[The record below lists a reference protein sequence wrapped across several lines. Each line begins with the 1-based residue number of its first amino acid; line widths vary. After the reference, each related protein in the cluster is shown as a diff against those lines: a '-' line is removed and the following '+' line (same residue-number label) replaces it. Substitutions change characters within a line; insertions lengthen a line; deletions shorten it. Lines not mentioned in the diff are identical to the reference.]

1 MLGSKGVGIRKTF
14 SGRPT
19 AYCLLPIA
27 YFLFIKT
34 SLIGNKV
41 KTKHLTAYCLLLIAY
56 FLCLNTTAQTLLNA
70 EYFFN
75 TDPGIGNATPITLA
89 ANTGTLTFTTNIPT
103 SSLSQGFHQLAIR
116 VKETGG
122 RWSNFESR
130 GFYITAATSDAANI
144 TAAEYFFDTDP
155 GIGSGTPIPVTPGAT
170 TNFTVSVPTS
180 SLAAGFHFLA
190 IRTKG
195 ADGKWGLFE
204 GRGFYITASTTDVPN
219 LVAAEYFF
227 DADPGFGNG
236 TAIPITSGATSNF
249 IASIPTGSL
258 TPGFHFVAIRTK
270 AANGKWGIFESR
282 GFYIAGSTT
291 DVPNITNAEYFFDT
305 DPGQG
310 NGTSISI
317 TPGAISNFTVSL
329 PSTGLSQGFHFLAI
343 RTQRADGTWGIFES
357 RGFYVSG
364 SASNTSDIVAA
375 EYFID
380 GIDPGEGNGEQLTV
394 NTPGPAID
402 QVFDFALNGV
412 PSGARTLSVRVKDA
426 SGIWSQI
433 STQPFNVL
441 ACTPPSLP
449 TATGASR
456 CNSGT
461 VTLNGTGGAIG
472 TQVYRWYADASSAT
486 ILFTGAAFT
495 TPAINSTTDFFV
507 SVFDPATLCESNRV
521 AVTATVISTSP
532 PLLNI
537 TNATICEGNSIKI
550 SAPTGFTTYLWS
562 NGETTRE
569 IVVTASGSYTVVA
582 GDGTCESQP
591 SLPASIIVS
600 ARPAK
605 PVVSSTG
612 STSLCD
618 GSSVT
623 LSAPAGFTYVWS
635 DGRTLQDIVVNASG
649 NYSVVVTD
657 GSGCSSESSHAITVT
672 ANTTPAKPI
681 IDVFGSTALC
691 GTNTVGLLA
700 PSGFSIYQWS
710 GGQTTQGLTV
720 STAGSFSV
728 IVGNA
733 SNCLSVASDVITV
746 TSTGQPCTT
755 TGGTNSPP
763 VITAT
768 TLSVQIEGLLETD
781 LTEFISD
788 PDNNVDFTSLRVI
801 NNQTSKGIAASI
813 DASYNLIIDYEG
825 NAFTGN
831 DRVTIEVCDLAG
843 VCAQQIFDIDVTGG
857 VEVFNGITPDGD
869 GLNDFLFIKYID
881 VIEGALNNKVTILN
895 RWGDVVFEI
904 NNYDNLSNIFAGQ
917 TNSGKDLPSGTYFY
931 KLEFQ
936 GASSAITGFITL
948 KR

>member
-1 MLGSKGVGIRKTF
+1 MTRTFNLIDRKSPQSTVNGRLWTWYFFIFLSGISTH
-14 SGRPT
+14 SV
-19 AYCLLPIA
+19 
-27 YFLFIKT
+27 
-34 SLIGNKV
+34 S
-41 KTKHLTAYCLLLIAY
+41 
-56 FLCLNTTAQTLLNA
+56 QTLLRA

-89 ANTGTLTFTTNIPT
+89 ANTGNLTFTTSIPT

-122 RWSNFESR
+122 RWSNFEIR
-130 GFYITAATSDAANI
+130 GFYITATTSDAANI

-155 GIGSGTPIPVTPGAT
+155 GPGSGTPIPVTPGAT

-180 SLAAGFHFLA
+180 SLATGFHFLA

-204 GRGFYITASTTDVPN
+204 VRGFYMTSSTSDVPN

-227 DADPGFGNG
+227 DTDPGVGNG
-236 TAIPITSGATSNF
+236 TAIPITAGATSNF

-270 AANGKWGIFESR
+270 TANGKWGIFETR
-282 GFYIAGSTT
+282 GFYITGSTT
-291 DVPNITNAEYFFDT
+291 DVPNITKAEYFFDS
-305 DPGQG
+305 DPGLG
-310 NGTSISI
+310 NGTPISI
-317 TPGAISNFTVSL
+317 TPGAITNFTASL
-329 PSTGLSQGFHFLAI
+329 PSSGLTQGFHFLAI

-380 GIDPGEGNGEQLTV
+380 GIDPGEGNGEPLTV
-394 NTPGPAID
+394 NTPGPTIN
-402 QVFDFALNGV
+402 QIFNFALSGV
-412 PSGARTLSVRVKDA
+412 PSGARTLSVRVKDGA
-426 SGIWSQI
+426 GVWSQI

-461 VTLNGTGGAIG
+461 LTLNATGGAVG
-472 TQVYRWYADASSAT
+472 TQVYRWYADASSTT
-486 ILFTGAAFT
+486 ILFEGPAFI
-495 TPAINSTTDFFV
+495 TPTINVTTDFFV
-507 SVFDPATLCESNRV
+507 SVFDPATLCESNRFTV
-521 AVTATVISTSP
+521 AATIISTTP
-532 PLLNI
+532 PQLNI
-537 TNATICEGNSIKI
+537 TSATICEGNSIKI

-569 IVVTASGSYTVVA
+569 IIVSASGDYTVVA

-605 PVVSSTG
+605 PIVSSTG

-635 DGRTLQDIVVNASG
+635 DGRTSQDIVVTTSG

-657 GSGCSSESSHAITVT
+657 GSGCSSESSDAITVT
-672 ANTTPAKPI
+672 ANTTPTKPI

-733 SNCLSVASDVITV
+733 SNCLSVASDAITV

-755 TGGTNSPP
+755 SGGTNSAPAFTNKLLT
-763 VITAT
+763 VE
-768 TLSVQIEGLLETD
+768 IEGQLEED
-781 LTEFISD
+781 LTLLISD
-788 PDNNVDFTSLRVI
+788 PDDNIDFASLRVI
-801 NNQTSKGIAASI
+801 NNETSKGIAASI
-813 DASYNLIIDYEG
+813 DASYTLIIDYEG
-825 NAFTGN
+825 NAFTGR
-831 DRVTIEVCDLAG
+831 DRITIEVCDLAG
-843 VCAQQIFDIDVTGG
+843 VCAQQVFDIDVVGG

-881 VIEGALNNKVTILN
+881 VIEGALNNRVTILN

-904 NNYDNLSNIFAGQ
+904 DNYDNLSRVFNGQ

-931 KLEFQ
+931 KIEFVQ
-936 GASSAITGFITL
+936 GISNTLTGFITL

>member
-1 MLGSKGVGIRKTF
+1 MWHSIEENKLTSSAPNKSLSI
-14 SGRPT
+14 
-19 AYCLLPIA
+19 AYCQLPINF
-27 YFLFIKT
+27 FL
-34 SLIGNKV
+34 L
-41 KTKHLTAYCLLLIAY
+41 LTAYFISI
-56 FLCLNTTAQTLLNA
+56 NTSAQTLLRA

-89 ANTGTLTFTTNIPT
+89 ANTGNLIFTTNIPT
-103 SSLSQGFHQLAIR
+103 GALPQGFHQLAIR

-122 RWSNFESR
+122 KWSNFEAR
-130 GFYITAATSDAANI
+130 GFYITTTTSDVANI

-155 GIGSGTPIPVTPGAT
+155 GHGSGTPIPVTSGAT
-170 TNFTVSVPTS
+170 TNFTVSIPTS
-180 SLAAGFHFLA
+180 SLGAGFHFLA

-204 GRGFYITASTTDVPN
+204 GRGFYITTSTTDVPN

-227 DADPGFGNG
+227 DTDPGVGNG
-236 TAIPITSGATSNF
+236 TSIPITTGATSNF

-258 TPGFHFVAIRTK
+258 TPGFHFVAIRAK
-270 AANGKWGIFESR
+270 GANGKWGIFESR
-282 GFYIAGSTT
+282 GFYITSSTT
-291 DVPNITNAEYFFDT
+291 DVPNITKAEYFFDS
-305 DPGQG
+305 DPGLG
-310 NGTSISI
+310 NGTPISI
-317 TPGAISNFTVSL
+317 TPGAIANFTVSL
-329 PSTGLSQGFHFLAI
+329 PSTGLAPGFHFLAI
-343 RTQRADGTWGIFES
+343 RTKRADGIWGIFES
-357 RGFYVSG
+357 RGFYVSASTA
-364 SASNTSDIVAA
+364 SAGDIVAA

-380 GIDPGEGNGEQLTV
+380 GVDPGEGNGTSILV
-394 NTPGPAID
+394 NPIGPTIN
-402 QVFDFALNGV
+402 QIFDIALNGV
-412 PSGARTLSVRVKDA
+412 PSGARTISIRVQG
-426 SGIWSQI
+426 SEGIWSQI

-441 ACTPPSLP
+441 ACTPPTVP

-461 VTLNGTGGAIG
+461 VLLNATSGAVG
-472 TQVYRWYADASSAT
+472 SQVYRWYADASSTT

-495 TPAINSTTDFFV
+495 TPSINATSDFFV
-507 SVFDPATLCESNRV
+507 SVFDPVTLCESNRTI
-521 AVTATVISTSP
+521 VTASIISTSP
-532 PLLNI
+532 PQLNI
-537 TNATICEGNSIKI
+537 TNATICQGNSIKI

-569 IVVTASGSYTVVA
+569 IVVLTSGDYTVVV
-582 GDGTCESQP
+582 GNGTCESQP

-600 ARPAK
+600 ARPAN
-605 PVVSSTG
+605 PAVSPSG
-612 STSLCD
+612 SASLCD

-635 DGRTLQDIVVNASG
+635 DGRTLQDIVVTTSG

-657 GSGCSSESSHAITVT
+657 GSGCSSEPSDAITVT
-672 ANTTPAKPI
+672 ANTTPTKPI
-681 IDVFGSTALC
+681 IDVFGSTVLC

-700 PSGFSIYQWS
+700 PSGFALYQWS
-710 GGQTTQGLTV
+710 GGQTTQGLTL

-733 SNCLSVASDVITV
+733 TNCLSVASDVITV

-763 VITAT
+763 VITAQ
-768 TLSVQIEGLLETD
+768 TLSVQIEGQLEED

-788 PDNNVDFTSLRVI
+788 PDNNVDFSSLRVI
-801 NNQTSKGIAASI
+801 NNETSKGIAASI

-843 VCAQQIFDIDVTGG
+843 VCAQQVFDIDVAGG

-881 VIEGALNNKVTILN
+881 VIEGALNNRVTILN

-904 NNYDNLSNIFAGQ
+904 NNYDNLSNIFTGQ
-917 TNSGKDLPSGTYFY
+917 SNAGKDLPSGTYFY
-931 KLEFQ
+931 KIEFQ
-936 GASSAITGFITL
+936 GALSTLTGFITL